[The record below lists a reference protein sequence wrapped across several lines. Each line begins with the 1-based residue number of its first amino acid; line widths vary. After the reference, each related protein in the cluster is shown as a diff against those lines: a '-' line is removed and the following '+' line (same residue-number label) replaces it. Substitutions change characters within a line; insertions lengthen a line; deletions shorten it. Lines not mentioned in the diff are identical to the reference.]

1 MSHHAPANPAL
12 PTEHSVLPAAEENR
26 RSVVLAHL
34 AGQEVGRIPVMPITM
49 MFAAHLT
56 GVRYGDYCC
65 DHRLLAR
72 AQLAVAEHFHF
83 DHVSCI
89 SDPTREAS
97 DLGAQITWFDDQPP
111 AMDESAALLAD
122 PRRLV
127 RLVAPEPTSGPRM
140 LDRVRAAETLR
151 RAAPRRIVEGW
162 VEGPCGEAATLRGI
176 NTLML
181 DFYDDPAFVNDLFDF
196 VTGLAERFAR
206 AQVEAGVDVVGIGDP
221 AASLVGPHFYAEF
234 VWPRERRL
242 IEAVHRLG
250 AKARLH
256 ICGDTSRLVGLM
268 GQLDADIVDLDSPVS
283 LAEARAAV
291 GPNQV
296 LLGNL
301 APVSIMFEGTRQQVT
316 DELARCHAAAGSRWV
331 IGAGCEIPR
340 GTAPENV
347 AALAAYGRSLQS
359 ATSPVQTR

>member
-1 MSHHAPANPAL
+1 VDSA
-12 PTEHSVLPAAEENR
+12 LPAAEEDR
-26 RSVVLAHL
+26 RSIVLAHL
-34 AGQEVGRIPVMPITM
+34 AGQEVGHIPVMPITM
-49 MFAAHLT
+49 MFAAQLA
-56 GVRYGDYCC
+56 GVRYGDYCR

-72 AQLAVAEHFHF
+72 AQLAVAERFDF

-111 AMDESAALLAD
+111 AMDEGAALLAD

-127 RLVAPEPTSGPRM
+127 HLVAPEPTSGPRM

-181 DFYDDPAFVNDLFDF
+181 DFVNDLFDF

-250 AKARLH
+250 VKARLH

-268 GQLDADIVDLDSPVS
+268 GQLGADIVDLDSPVS

-291 GPNQV
+291 GPSQV

-301 APVSIMFEGTRQQVT
+301 APVSLMFEGTRQQVT
-316 DELARCHAAAGSRWV
+316 DGLARCHAAAGSRWI

-340 GTAPENV
+340 GTPPENV
-347 AALAAYGRSLQS
+347 AALAAYGRSLQG
-359 ATSPVQTR
+359 ATSPVQAR